1 MTIALILMT
10 IAGTLGLVYLGWKLH
25 EEYVERDN
33 AAFFNNFNYEELMSE
48 TPIGDFLR
56 RKHNV

>member
-1 MTIALILMT
+1 MTIT
-10 IAGTLGLVYLGWKLH
+10 GTLGLVYLGWKLH

-56 RKHNV
+56 RKHDV